1 MTRDE
6 FEVLREGWEFEAK
19 LARGRD
25 GQGELP
31 ESFWPTYSAMANTEG
46 GTIVLGAKERADGS
60 FDFRGIPD
68 LDKVERDLWNCLQN
82 PQKVSGNVLGRQD
95 VTRESVDGQVLLVVR
110 VPKAPR
116 SLRPVFLNG
125 SWERGTYLR
134 VHDGDR
140 VADREVARRM
150 MADALPER
158 DSMVLEGFGEADLDP
173 DSVRAYRNVFAAK
186 RPDHPFVS
194 EDDAAFL
201 LQAGVIASDRVR
213 GILGLTLGGLLMLGR
228 ERALLDRFPHWHLS
242 YRELPADPASGERWV
257 DRIAND
263 GTWNANAFQFYNRVI
278 GKLYQGLKVP
288 FALDAQQFRR
298 DETPAHKAVR
308 EALVNTIIHAD
319 YEGRSGLRVLRD
331 LSGYEF
337 INPGLLLVLPQQVW
351 KGGISECRNP
361 VLQRLFGLIQLAEHE
376 GSGGPTIRQ
385 AWAHQHYQPPALA
398 EDVEHSES
406 HLRLRQLSLLPAA
419 SIVALRQRLG
429 GQFDGQDE
437 LGRLALATAHAE
449 GGITH
454 ARLATLTD
462 AHTRDVTL
470 KLQELLRRKL
480 LGSSGPSRSKTYTLL
495 PPAQVRLPGIE
506 ASSGQSSEGSSPGP
520 VETSEESAVLAI
532 GQTIGQTIGQSL
544 GQSSG
549 QSSAASGEAR
559 GWAPIGHQGDAILAY
574 CLGEWRTVAQIAAA
588 IRRAEPTVRKHYL
601 PPLVASGELER
612 LYPDSP
618 RHPFQAYRTAK
629 KEP

>member
-6 FEVLREGWEFEAK
+6 FEVLREGWDFEAK
-19 LARGRD
+19 LALGRD

-31 ESFWPTYSAMANTEG
+31 ESFWETYSAMANTEG

-60 FDFRGIPD
+60 FDLCGIPD
-68 LDKVERDLWNCLQN
+68 IDKVERDLWNCLQN
-82 PQKVSGNVLGRQD
+82 TSKVSVNVLRRQD
-95 VTRESVDGQVLLVVR
+95 VTREPIDGHVLLVVR

-116 SLRPVFLNG
+116 GQRPVFLNG

-134 VHDGDR
+134 VHEGDR
-140 VADREVARRM
+140 LADRDVARRM

-158 DSMVLEGFGEADLDP
+158 DGSVLEGFGDADLDP
-173 DSVRAYRNVFAAK
+173 ESVRAYRNVFAAK

-194 EDDAAFL
+194 EDDAGFL
-201 LQAGVIASDRVR
+201 RQAGVIARDRVHD
-213 GILGLTLGGLLMLGR
+213 IEGLTLGGLLMLGR
-228 ERALLDRFPHWHLS
+228 ERALRERFPHWHLS
-242 YRELPADPASGERWV
+242 YRELPPDPSSGERWV
-257 DRIAND
+257 D
-263 GTWNANAFQFYNRVI
+263 GTWNANAFQFYSRVI

-288 FALDAQQFRR
+288 FALEAGQFRR

-319 YEGRSGLRVLRD
+319 YEGRSGVRALRD

-337 INPGLLLVLPQQVW
+337 INPGLLLISPQQLW

-361 VLQRLFGLIQLAEHE
+361 VLQHLFGLIQLGEHE
-376 GSGGPTIRQ
+376 GSGGPAIRQ
-385 AWAHQHYQPPALA
+385 AWAHQHWQPPALT

-419 SIVALRQRLG
+419 SIVALRQQLG
-429 GQFDGQDE
+429 GQFDVQDE

-449 GGITH
+449 GGISH
-454 ARLATLTD
+454 ARLAALTD

-470 KLQELLRRKL
+470 KLQELLRKKL
-480 LGSSGPSRSKTYTLL
+480 LASSGPSRSKTYTLL
-495 PPAQVRLPGIE
+495 VPAQVRLPGIE
-506 ASSGQSSEGSSPGP
+506 GS
-520 VETSEESAVLAI
+520 SEESAVRAI

-549 QSSAASGEAR
+549 QSSGQSFEAPLETR
-559 GWAPIGHQGDAILAY
+559 GWAPIGHQGDAVLAY
-574 CLGEWRTVAQIAAA
+574 CLGEWRTVAEIAAA
-588 IRRAEPTVRKHYL
+588 IGRSEPTVRKHYL
-601 PPLVASGELER
+601 PPLVERGELER
-612 LYPDSP
+612 RHPDSP